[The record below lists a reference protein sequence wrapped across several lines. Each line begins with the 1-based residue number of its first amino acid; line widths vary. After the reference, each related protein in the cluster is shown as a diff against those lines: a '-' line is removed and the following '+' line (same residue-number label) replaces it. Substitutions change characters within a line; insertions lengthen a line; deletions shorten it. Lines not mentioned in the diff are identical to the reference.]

1 MGSETTTTFLRFLL
15 LYMINFPAAQARLQA
30 ELDRVAGRDRAPALA
45 DARAGALPYTEAV
58 IAEIQ
63 GRGAHFIDDVR
74 KSLEPFTSQT
84 LYKFCLSAK
93 SGYFFCGP
101 LPISMRPSFMNGP
114 QRHATIVP
122 FGVNHAPMADTT
134 FAGYDFLRRV
144 GHHL

>member
-15 LYMINFPAAQARLQA
+15 LYMINFPSEQERLQA
-30 ELDRVAGRDRAPALA
+30 ELDRVVGRDRAPALA

-63 GRGAHFIDDVR
+63 GRISSMTSAPQNCGGFITPPSPV
-74 KSLEPFTSQT
+74 QT
-84 LYKFCLSAK
+84 LSKFCLPTNPRRTS
-93 SGYFFCGP
+93 
-101 LPISMRPSFMNGP
+101 LMNGP

-134 FAGYDFLRRV
+134 FAGHEFLRQV
-144 GHHL
+144 GYLL